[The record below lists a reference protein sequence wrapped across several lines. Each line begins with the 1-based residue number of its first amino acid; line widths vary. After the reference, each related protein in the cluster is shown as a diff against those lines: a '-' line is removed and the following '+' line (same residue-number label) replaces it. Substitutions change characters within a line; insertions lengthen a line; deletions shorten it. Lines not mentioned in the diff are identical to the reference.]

1 MDMKDW
7 IKTLYIFSAFLL
19 MAAVISAQEAYVD
32 TIKNKWGA
40 DSVYVKVIRD
50 TVWMDKNEV
59 VPPEDVIVTKA
70 YGRFDRSIL
79 NYRFI
84 PKSKWIGGITF
95 SYANFESDD
104 SRLLFSLF
112 QNFDCNAR
120 TLSVKPFVGFALKDN
135 VVLGLKFGYNHTS
148 GRLDNISL
156 QVDDIDFSM
165 RDMKYTEDTYSFAL
179 FHRSYVGL
187 DSDRRFGL
195 FNETSI
201 GYNRGNS
208 RFNRLYNGE
217 QKSTEGT
224 LHEITVGI
232 NPGLCVFIMENVSA
246 EVSFGVAG
254 FKYRSER
261 QTNELGEVGKMRN
274 SGANFKINI
283 LNINIGI
290 TACF

>member
-19 MAAVISAQEAYVD
+19 MAASISAQEAYID
-32 TIKNKWGA
+32 TIRNKWGA

-50 TVWMDKNEV
+50 TVWMDKNEI

-84 PKSKWIGGITF
+84 PKGKWIGGITF

-120 TLSVKPFVGFALKDN
+120 TLSVKPFVGFAVRN
-135 VVLGLKFGYNHTS
+135 NIVLGLKFGYNHTS

-165 RDMKYTEDTYSFAL
+165 HDMKYTEDTYSFAL

-195 FNETSI
+195 FNETSV
-201 GYNRGNS
+201 GYNRGSS
-208 RFNRLYNGE
+208 RFTRLYNDE
-217 QKSTEGT
+217 LKSTEGA

-232 NPGLCVFIMENVSA
+232 NPGLCVFIMENVSRKR
-246 EVSFGVAG
+246 VYSPFP
-254 FKYRSER
+254 KCY
-261 QTNELGEVGKMRN
+261 T
-274 SGANFKINI
+274 
-283 LNINIGI
+283 
-290 TACF
+290 